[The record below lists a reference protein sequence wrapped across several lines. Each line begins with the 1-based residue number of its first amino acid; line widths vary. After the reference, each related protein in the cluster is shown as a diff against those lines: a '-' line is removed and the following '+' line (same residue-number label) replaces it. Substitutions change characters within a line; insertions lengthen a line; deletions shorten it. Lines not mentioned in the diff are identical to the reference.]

1 MSGIRDG
8 RGSFLK
14 NTAMALYSNLP
25 VYKATYDLL
34 IEFYRREDTI
44 PRKYRYSIVDE
55 IKRYLCDLLS
65 MVYQA
70 NASQDK
76 KPFLRLAMRD
86 IEEVKIRVR
95 ILSDL
100 HVLGVRHFADLCVRE
115 ESISKQL
122 TAWHNSVR

>member
-1 MSGIRDG
+1 
-8 RGSFLK
+8 
-14 NTAMALYSNLP
+14 MALYSNLP

-55 IKRYLCDLLS
+55 IKRHLCDLLS

-76 KPFLRLAMRD
+76 KPYLRQAMRD

-100 HVLGVRHFADLCVRE
+100 HVLAVPRPSGASPAVRLRVAHIRAAVHLR
-115 ESISKQL
+115 QL
-122 TAWHNSVR
+122 LVP

>member
-1 MSGIRDG
+1 
-8 RGSFLK
+8 
-14 NTAMALYSNLP
+14 MALYSNLP

-55 IKRYLCDLLS
+55 IKKHLCDLLS

-76 KPFLRLAMRD
+76 KPFLRQAMRD
-86 IEEVKIRVR
+86 IEEVKIRVM
-95 ILSDL
+95 
-100 HVLGVRHFADLCVRE
+100 
-115 ESISKQL
+115 
-122 TAWHNSVR
+122 